1 MSTIV
6 TMQYG
11 RGTSSGGAGFVMRQL
26 WENAD
31 PTSNFAGQTVTLDL
45 AEYDIV
51 EILYVA
57 AAAAQNYYPP
67 ACAPVGGVAS
77 MDAWTSIGTSGQA
90 ILHRHRTADVST
102 TGVTFGSCEQKRTNS
117 TSAST
122 TDNSGCIPVQIFG
135 VRL

>member
-1 MSTIV
+1 MSV

-11 RGTSSGGAGFVMRQL
+11 RGTASGRAAGYSKRSL

-45 AEYDIV
+45 NEYDYA

-67 ACAPVGGVAS
+67 TIAPVGATAS

-102 TGVTFGSCEQKRTNS
+102 TGVTFSACEQKRTNS

-122 TDNSGCIPVQIFG
+122 SDNSGCIPIQIFG